1 MLKSKNLRDSARGQ
15 ECTLRLVNV
24 CNWNPET
31 VVLAHIGRDRGMGI
45 KCNDTF
51 AVFACSACHAEI
63 DGPNRFK
70 HEADK
75 MRALEETQSYWLEEG
90 LLRV

>member
-1 MLKSKNLRDSARGQ
+1 MIKSKDLRNSARGQ

-75 MRALEETQSYWLEEG
+75 LRALESTQDYWIRNG
-90 LLRV
+90 FIKV